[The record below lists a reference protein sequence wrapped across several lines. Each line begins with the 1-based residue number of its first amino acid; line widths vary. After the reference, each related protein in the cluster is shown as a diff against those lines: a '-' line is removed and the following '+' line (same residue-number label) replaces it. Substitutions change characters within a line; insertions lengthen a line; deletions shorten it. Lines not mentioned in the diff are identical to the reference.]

1 MGTEIFE
8 DCSQIPSSHRFAVQK
23 CLMNHLIHGKADG
36 SYFDPSGTITLAE
49 VCKIIT
55 YSLNHMREPILG
67 FTRSSDSPSLERG
80 HWAEVYLQYCRSL
93 GIYPYNAQNTCPDK
107 PLNVQD
113 ANSIANCLYDFLLRS
128 YAIERHIDF
137 LSSPLVNTP
146 PDKNIT
152 RSEICLIFI
161 DIYCSFWYSVLCNTC
176 ISENSKKDTINS
188 YIQQLLEKV
197 ETFPFLSE
205 DTRYFISCL
214 ITQKFSKGISL
225 EHILAVF
232 QLQHLKESVF
242 CVGLPDSVFHFTSIK
257 ALSCL
262 SKSDSKL
269 RLTNSAFLNDPSE
282 GLVARKHLKDYAK
295 QHSGSSCSSLI
306 NKFLS
311 SDLDTIP
318 ISNTYIASFNQ
329 TLDNT
334 SLPMWYQYGDKG
346 SGCSIEFITKNFSA
360 PIYKLFYLPK
370 DMDLFTHFMDSVFEM
385 LSNVLKGASLSEHS
399 FLENFVLSFLAQ
411 ITFLFK
417 DDCYAYEKEI
427 RAIIL
432 CDPQN
437 ASIESDTRMGEFF
450 PRSYCE
456 TDYQIQ
462 SVTFGPKAQNVE
474 QLIVGCASQG
484 LKCKFKRSSLPFQ

>member
-1 MGTEIFE
+1 M
-8 DCSQIPSSHRFAVQK
+8 
-23 CLMNHLIHGKADG
+23 
-36 SYFDPSGTITLAE
+36 
-49 VCKIIT
+49 
-55 YSLNHMREPILG
+55 
-67 FTRSSDSPSLERG
+67 
-80 HWAEVYLQYCRSL
+80 
-93 GIYPYNAQNTCPDK
+93 
-107 PLNVQD
+107 
-113 ANSIANCLYDFLLRS
+113 
-128 YAIERHIDF
+128 
-137 LSSPLVNTP
+137 
-146 PDKNIT
+146 
-152 RSEICLIFI
+152 
-161 DIYCSFWYSVLCNTC
+161 
-176 ISENSKKDTINS
+176 
-188 YIQQLLEKV
+188 LEKV

-360 PIYKLFYLPK
+360 PIILSTKRHGPFHPFYGFCFWNAFQRIKRRLFKWAFIPWKLCFI
-370 DMDLFTHFMDSVFEM
+370 
-385 LSNVLKGASLSEHS
+385 LSCAN
-399 FLENFVLSFLAQ
+399 NLSFQGRL
-411 ITFLFK
+411 LRLR
-417 DDCYAYEKEI
+417 E
-427 RAIIL
+427 R
-432 CDPQN
+432 DPCN
-437 ASIESDTRMGEFF
+437 HIMWPA
-450 PRSYCE
+450 
-456 TDYQIQ
+456 
-462 SVTFGPKAQNVE
+462 
-474 QLIVGCASQG
+474 
-484 LKCKFKRSSLPFQ
+484 KCKHRIWHSHGWVFSKILLWNRLPNSVCYFWPKSAECRAAYCGLCQPRPKMQV